1 MSILKNGRPPKPTP
15 AERIS
20 QLELEMSI
28 LMDIVAQ
35 ATDIAICDQ
44 CGQKHTGPISRKW
57 FHAPP
62 INGEDLVCGG
72 DNGAYLCGMAY
83 CTQCAIHAYYED
95 DQHFDNEDDQKRFL
109 GDLAYWLAHNTTARK
124 AFATHIKNDDE
135 LRAIM
140 QTWVT

>member
-15 AERIS
+15 AERIG

-35 ATDIAICDQ
+35 TTDIAICDQ
-44 CGQKHTGPISRKW
+44 CGQKPTGPISRKW

-62 INGEDLVCGG
+62 INGENLVSGG

-83 CTQCAIHAYYED
+83 CTKCAQRAYCED
-95 DQHFDNEDDQKRFL
+95 DQQFTNEA
-109 GDLAYWLAHNTTARK
+109 DLARFHDELSYWLAHNVKARN
-124 AFATHIKNDDE
+124 AFAHQLSRDDE
-135 LRAIM
+135 LRARVKKWM
-140 QTWVT
+140 A